1 MSDVCIDKSGKHW
14 KAIKFKSRNYF
25 VKATTGSD
33 CICAYC
39 FQPVHFKSAS
49 IDRNT
54 GVYSRIQH
62 FAHAVVG
69 DKNFC
74 PYECAE
80 SLEHVSFK
88 RQRLASL
95 VGANLEYT
103 KINGFAPEVE
113 QSVKI
118 VGKSKKRGRRADILT
133 RINDKPIFAVEIETS
148 RKEVANIESRILD
161 YHASAIANDWTATDE
176 VTGSDM
182 KPILSYC
189 SHYLRLQ
196 TTYAKVT
203 KIDERTGFHYVEEN
217 KSQIQRQHAIVY
229 TPYVRNQ
236 IAKETVQ
243 DLTLEVEAENIERLI
258 KAQENL
264 TNNQEDWLKRRDEF
278 SNKKVSPEELQQN
291 LRFPPGKEFP
301 LRAFIQAYPDIIHYP
316 RQKVRVYE
324 TDGFMTNINFDSRTV
339 IWMEY
344 GSDRVKEAAID
355 EVFVIDPYFHAV
367 EEFKSLA
374 TQDQQKQYRDN
385 FLQQK
390 EHIDKVAQQQTPS
403 AATVDEL
410 IQPIKPRRLIEI
422 RKYLGASFDERYKEL
437 IGKNAAI
444 KGMTDMVL
452 YSGTIQQIDIKSGM
466 AYLQTTNHGI
476 KKDYIKNLHIS

>member
-14 KAIKFKSRNYF
+14 KAIKFKSRNHF

-39 FQPVHFKSAS
+39 FRPVHFKSAS

-54 GVYSRIQH
+54 GVFSRIQH
-62 FAHAVVG
+62 FAHTVIG

-103 KINGFAPEVE
+103 KISGFIPQVE
-113 QSVKI
+113 KSVKI

-133 RINDKPIFAVEIETS
+133 TVNDKPIFAVEIETS

-161 YHASAIANDWTATDE
+161 YHASGIANDWTATNK
-176 VTGSDM
+176 VTDSDM

-203 KIDERTGFHYVEEN
+203 KIDERTGFPYVEED

-236 IAKETVQ
+236 IGKETAQ
-243 DLTLEVEAENIERLI
+243 DLNLEVEAQNIERLI
-258 KAQENL
+258 KKQENL
-264 TNNQEDWLKRRDEF
+264 THNQEDWLKRRDEF
-278 SNKKVSPEELQQN
+278 NNRKVSADELQQN
-291 LRFPPGKEFP
+291 LKFPPGKEYP
-301 LRAFIQAYPDIIHYP
+301 LGEFIQAYPDIMHYP

-324 TDGFMTNINFDSRTV
+324 TDGFMTNINTNSRTV
-339 IWMEY
+339 MWMEY
-344 GSDRVKEAAID
+344 GSNRVKEASID

-374 TQDQQKQYRDN
+374 TEDEQKQYRDN

-390 EHIDKVAQQQTPS
+390 EYIEQVAQQQTPS
-403 AATVDEL
+403 AATVDDL
-410 IQPIKPRRLIEI
+410 IQPIKPGRLIEI
-422 RKYLGASFDERYKEL
+422 RKQLGSSFDERCNEL
-437 IGKNAAI
+437 IGRNAAI

-452 YSGTIQQIDIKSGM
+452 WSGTIQGIDAKSGM
-466 AYLQTTNHGI
+466 AYLKTVDCGI
-476 KKDYIKNLHIS
+476 KKDYIQNLHIS

>member
-14 KAIKFKSRNYF
+14 KAIKFQSRNEL
-25 VKATTGSD
+25 VKATLVSD
-33 CICAYC
+33 LICAYC
-39 FQPVHFKSAS
+39 FRPVHFKSAA

-88 RQRLASL
+88 RLRLASL
-95 VGANLEYT
+95 IGANLEYT
-103 KINGFAPEVE
+103 KINGFSAQVE

-133 RINDKPIFAVEIETS
+133 RIDDNPIFAVEIETS
-148 RKEVANIESRILD
+148 RKETANIESRILD
-161 YHASAIANDWTATDE
+161 YHATAIANDWTATDE
-176 VTGSDM
+176 VTDSDM

-189 SHYLRLQ
+189 SHYLKLQ

-203 KIDERTGFHYVEEN
+203 KIDERTGFRYSEED
-217 KSQIQRQHAIVY
+217 KSQIERQHAIVY

-236 IAKETVQ
+236 IGKETAQ

-264 TNNQEDWLKRRDEF
+264 TNNQEDWVNRRDEF
-278 SNKKVSPEELQQN
+278 TNNKKISPQEQQQN
-291 LRFPPGKEFP
+291 LRFPPGSEFP
-301 LRAFIQAYPDIIHYP
+301 LAKFIKTYPDIIHYP
-316 RQKVRVYE
+316 RQKVRIDR
-324 TDGFMTNINFDSRTV
+324 TDGFMTNMDLDRKTV
-339 IWMEY
+339 TWMEF
-344 GSDRVKEAAID
+344 GSVCVKEAAID
-355 EVFVIDPYFHAV
+355 QVIVIDPYFHAV

-374 TQDQQKQYRDN
+374 TEDQQKQYRDN

-390 EHIDKVAQQQTPS
+390 EHIEQVIQQTQPT
-403 AATVDEL
+403 ATIDRV
-410 IQPIKPRRLIEI
+410 IQPIKPGRLTEI
-422 RKYLGASFDERYKEL
+422 KKQLGLTFDERCQEL
-437 IGKNAAI
+437 IGRSAAI
-444 KGMTDMVL
+444 KGMSNMVL
-452 YSGTIQQIDIKSGM
+452 WSGTIQQIDIKSGM
-466 AYLQTTNHGI
+466 AYLKTVDRGI
-476 KKDYIKNLHIS
+476 KKDYIQNLHIS

>member
-1 MSDVCIDKSGKHW
+1 MILSS
-14 KAIKFKSRNYF
+14 S
-25 VKATTGSD
+25 TTGSD

-39 FQPVHFKSAS
+39 FRPVHFKSAS

-95 VGANLEYT
+95 ISANLEYT
-103 KINGFAPEVE
+103 KINGFAPQVE

-133 RINDKPIFAVEIETS
+133 RVNDKPIFAVEIETS
-148 RKEVANIESRILD
+148 RKEIANIESRILD

-176 VTGSDM
+176 VTDSDM
-182 KPILSYC
+182 KPILSYGT
-189 SHYLRLQ
+189 HYLKLQ

-203 KIDERTGFHYVEEN
+203 KIDERTGFRYFDED
-217 KSQIQRQHAIVY
+217 KSQIERQHAIVY

-236 IAKETVQ
+236 IGKQTAQ

-264 TNNQEDWLKRRDEF
+264 TNNQEEWVKRRNEF
-278 SNKKVSPEELQQN
+278 SNKKVSPEEQQQQ
-291 LRFPPGKEFP
+291 LKFPPGCEFP
-301 LRAFIQAYPDIIHYP
+301 LKEFIEAYPDIMHYP

-324 TDGFMTNINFDSRTV
+324 TDGFMTSINFDSRSV

-355 EVFVIDPYFHAV
+355 EVVVIDPYFHAV

-374 TQDQQKQYRDN
+374 TEDQQKQYRDN

-390 EHIDKVAQQQTPS
+390 EHIEQVAQQQYQQQNEQIQAS
-403 AATVDEL
+403 ATIDGV
-410 IQPIKPRRLIEI
+410 IQTIKPGRLIEI
-422 RKYLGASFDERYKEL
+422 RKQLGSSFDERCKEL
-437 IGKNAAI
+437 IGRAAAI
-444 KGMTDMVL
+444 KGMSNMVL
-452 YSGTIQQIDIKSGM
+452 YSGTIQQIDIKSDM

-476 KKDYIKNLHIS
+476 KKDYIQNLHIN